1 MQSIYSGLGSIH
13 RVKEFLKNVNSKK
26 ILLVTGR
33 KSYSSSGAKE
43 FFDKCLDGLNVTHF
57 YDFEINPK
65 LEDAKKGAIL
75 AKDNNVEVIISIGGG
90 SVLDISKLI
99 KAFINDPT
107 KAEDY
112 AKGNKKIID
121 SKIPIIAIPTT
132 AGSGSESTHFAV
144 VYINGT
150 KFSVASECLLPEFVV
165 LDGELITSASKYQK
179 ANNILD
185 AVAQSIESSWSIS
198 STKESSVISF
208 RALEIS
214 FNNYK
219 DFYSNNDKES
229 AQMMLKA
236 SNLAGQAINI
246 TKTTAPHA
254 WSYAISM
261 HLDLPH
267 GHAIWATL
275 PKVFRLHCENKIR
288 KNTNTLNQ
296 DKLNNTM
303 RDIKEV
309 LGIKDNNEINSFF
322 KKFLLSLDI
331 KASLKDDLKVS
342 YGERKELSKKVNQ
355 QRMSNNPIKFT
366 QNDIN
371 YIFQLENFD

>member
-121 SKIPIIAIPTT
+121 SKIPIIASPTT

-144 VYINGT
+144 VYIDGT

-331 KASLKDDLKVS
+331 KASLKDDLKCLM
-342 YGERKELSKKVNQ
+342 EKKELSKK
-355 QRMSNNPIKFT
+355 
-366 QNDIN
+366 
-371 YIFQLENFD
+371 